1 MSLFV
6 PSARQIRPHAVVAVA
21 LLAAS
26 LGACSMRG
34 GGGSDVTGSINR
46 NVQQMTEAEK
56 RVAVDQVGRQF
67 DRKPGDK
74 ATALTYGRLLREVGQ
89 HNQAIAVL
97 QATAV
102 RFTTDREVAAALG
115 QALADG
121 GRFQEAQEVLTRAHT
136 PERPNW
142 RVLSTQG
149 AVADQLGQHAT
160 AQQYYQAA
168 LQIAPNEPSVLSNLG
183 LSYALGNRLSEA
195 EQTLSRAVSLP
206 GANPRVRGNLA
217 LVLALQGKFQE
228 SERAASQ
235 DMSPQD
241 AAANIAYVRSMTA
254 QNNSWKQL
262 QNAERKLTT
271 GATARR

>member
-1 MSLFV
+1 MSHLV
-6 PSARQIRPHAVVAVA
+6 QSVRPPRPLA
-21 LLAAS
+21 LIAMALMAAS
-26 LGACSMRG
+26 LGACSLRG
-34 GGGSDVTGSINR
+34 GGNSDITGSINR
-46 NVQQMTEAEK
+46 NVQQMTDAEK
-56 RVAVDQVGRQF
+56 RVALDQMGKQF
-67 DRKPGDK
+67 DRRPGDK

-102 RFTTDREVAAALG
+102 RFSTDKDVAAALG

-183 LSYALGNRLSEA
+183 LSYALGNRLVEA
-195 EQTLSRAVSLP
+195 EQTLRQAVAHP
-206 GANPRVRGNLA
+206 AANPRTRGNLA

-228 SERAASQ
+228 AERAASQ
-235 DMSPQD
+235 DLSPQD

-262 QNAERKLTT
+262 QSAERKLAS
-271 GATARR
+271 GAPARR

>member
-1 MSLFV
+1 MPFSVMSAPFL
-6 PSARQIRPHAVVAVA
+6 RPLALVAVT
-21 LLAAS
+21 LAAAG
-26 LGACSMRG
+26 LGACAKRAG
-34 GGGSDVTGSINR
+34 GDITGSISR
-46 NVQQMTEAEK
+46 SVQKMTEAEK
-56 RVAVDQVGRQF
+56 RVAVDQLGKQF
-67 DRKPGDK
+67 DSKPGDK
-74 ATALTYGRLLREVGQ
+74 TTALTYGRLLRETGQ

-102 RFTTDREVAAALG
+102 RFTSDRDVAAALG

-121 GRFQEAQEVLTRAHT
+121 GRFQEAQEVLARAHT

-149 AVADQLGQHAT
+149 AVADQLGQHAA

-168 LQIAPNEPSVLSNLG
+168 LQIAPNEPNVLSNLG
-183 LSYALGNRLSEA
+183 LSYALGNRLQDA
-195 EQTLSRAVSLP
+195 EQTLRQAVSHP

-235 DMSPQD
+235 DLSPQD
-241 AAANIAYVRSMTA
+241 AAANIAYVRSMTT
-254 QNNSWKQL
+254 QNNIWKQL
-262 QNAERKLTT
+262 QNAERKIA
-271 GATARR
+271 GAPARR